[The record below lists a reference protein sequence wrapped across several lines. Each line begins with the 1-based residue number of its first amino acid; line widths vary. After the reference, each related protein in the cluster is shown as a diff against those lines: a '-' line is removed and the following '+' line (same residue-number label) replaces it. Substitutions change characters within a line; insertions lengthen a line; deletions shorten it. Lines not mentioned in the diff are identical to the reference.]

1 MGIKSFMDA
10 CLSSNSSSVI
20 SGCRASC
27 VRKAKMIEFF
37 SNKYNLYGL
46 LFTCSLILSYVFWQI
61 SQDILQVLVLYSI
74 VVLMNFTS
82 YLYGMSKGLIHMY
95 ERSHIYKKL
104 IDRAEQLQ
112 ETDKDGK

>member
-1 MGIKSFMDA
+1 MKVNLFYPDWDYRKDNTANHPLLRVITSQPTGFWFGSSPSKPIKRVQSRVHR
-10 CLSSNSSSVI
+10 LLK
-20 SGCRASC
+20 RAHP
-27 VRKAKMIEFF
+27 F
-37 SNKYNLYGL
+37 
-46 LFTCSLILSYVFWQI
+46 QP
-61 SQDILQVLVLYSI
+61 VLVLYSI